1 MKRVV
6 AIIQLRGC
14 GNMKIFYK
22 QTENDCVSSLSRF
35 GVQNCYLKK
44 LMLTRD
50 QKSVTKKPHHHTG
63 FEIHIVTEG
72 FQEYEVQG
80 RKYTLNSGCFLI
92 IYPGISHTVISS
104 APNTCKY
111 SITFDK
117 HTEKSQ
123 NCCFGSITKR
133 IVSNLDY
140 ISGEVLIKKEISAIL
155 IENSI
160 FEILAWAF
168 RLSGMEE
175 NTKKQDENAL
185 VLLAKRYIDDNIERA
200 PCVEEVSEY
209 CYLSTKQLTRIFHRF
224 EDVSPGEYIINRRI
238 AKIEK
243 LLSDSSLSLKQISE
257 IMNFNNEYY
266 FNAFFKKHSGMPPG
280 EYRKMLGQ

>member
-1 MKRVV
+1 
-6 AIIQLRGC
+6 
-14 GNMKIFYK
+14 MKIFYK

-80 RKYTLNSGCFLI
+80 RNYTLNSGCFLI

-117 HTEKSQ
+117 QTEKSQ
-123 NCCFGSITKR
+123 DCCFGVITKR

-155 IENSI
+155 VENSI

-185 VLLAKRYIDDNIERA
+185 VSLAKRYIDDNVERA

-209 CYLSTKQLTRIFHRF
+209 CCLSTKQLTRIFHRF
-224 EDVSPGEYIINRRI
+224 EDIAPGEYIINRRI

-266 FNAFFKKHSGMPPG
+266 FNAFFKKYSGLPPG